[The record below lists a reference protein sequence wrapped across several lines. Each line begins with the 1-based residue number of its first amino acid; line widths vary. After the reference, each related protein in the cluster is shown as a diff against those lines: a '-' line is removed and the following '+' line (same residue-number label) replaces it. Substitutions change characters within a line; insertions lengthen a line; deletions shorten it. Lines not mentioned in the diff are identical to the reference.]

1 MGGNCI
7 DAQHFENQKLLNV
20 NQVLMTK
27 HFENSCKFM
36 IVYVNL
42 SFNTILVFSSYS
54 PFLLRIERSLL
65 TVIVLI

>member
-36 IVYVNL
+36 
-42 SFNTILVFSSYS
+42 
-54 PFLLRIERSLL
+54 
-65 TVIVLI
+65 